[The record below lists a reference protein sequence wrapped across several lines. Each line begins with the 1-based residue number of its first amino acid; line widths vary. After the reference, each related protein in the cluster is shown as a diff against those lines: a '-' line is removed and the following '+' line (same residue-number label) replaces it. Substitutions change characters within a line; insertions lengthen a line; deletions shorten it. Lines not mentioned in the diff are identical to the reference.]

1 MLVRLLELNYKDEK
15 DIYEDAKYLAGFKVD
30 DYGEF
35 IKMITELKNNDEEYH
50 ISVGDEWYSIDTWI
64 FNFPENDEILPC
76 INVYVL

>member
-1 MLVRLLELNYKDEK
+1 MLVRLLELNYKDGK
-15 DIYEDAKYLAGFKVD
+15 DIYEDAKYLAAFEVK

-35 IKMITELKNNDEEYH
+35 IKMITLLKENNEEYD
-50 ISVGDEWYSIDTWI
+50 IAVGEEWYSIDTWV